1 MDDILDRVKRI
12 VADELEVDVS
22 EISDD
27 SSISELGGDSLK
39 ALSIISALEA
49 EFDIT
54 IPDEEISHI
63 NSIKTTV
70 EAVERHLRG

>member
-1 MDDILDRVKRI
+1 MENILGKVKSI
-12 VADELEVDVS
+12 VADELQVEVS

-49 EFDIT
+49 EFGIT
-54 IPDEEISHI
+54 IPDEEISQI